1 MFEKTSRRQTA
12 VIFRLVSPIIPYVHH
27 LNHNQCDRQHSS
39 DELNSFMNWK
49 FYSFS
54 KNRNQKSDNSHEYT
68 TDKSTIYLLRSTKNN
83 LPNPGFC
90 LFCFIRL
97 FPTGETSVQMK
108 NVFKQLDHSQ
118 LFDRL
123 ILKLENCIELLSAVS
138 TKNKSVK

>member
-27 LNHNQCDRQHSS
+27 LNHNQCGRQHSS
-39 DELNSFMNWK
+39 DELHSFMNWK
-49 FYSFS
+49 CYSFR
-54 KNRNQKSDNSHEYT
+54 KNRNQKSDNAHEYT
-68 TDKSTIYLLRSTKNN
+68 TDKSTIYLFRSTKNN

-97 FPTGETSVQMK
+97 FPTGETSAQMK
-108 NVFKQLDHSQ
+108 KVFKQLDHSQ

-123 ILKLENCIELLSAVS
+123 ILKLENCIEWLSAVS